1 MSCDPANPRRSQVPG
16 PESVKLATED
26 CVEVG
31 DQAPTSVNVTGNNHI
46 LHDQRN
52 KKAEAL
58 QGSSRSKVYTQQVF
72 HKGLFVPRAR
82 SSSFHGTT
90 ASNEV
95 DSNLSQSQS
104 ATQRQIECE
113 EVNSQSHNANIQP
126 PSWQRVP
133 SMKKRKIDALSPPP
147 IVTHTSNRFSGL
159 QLDEPTDDSFVPP
172 KMNKPPPIVLYGI
185 EDVNE
190 LTTLIRSVIQP
201 NDFRFKVVNK
211 NLLRVMVNTAEN
223 YKTAIY
229 LIRQKGLIA
238 HTFSR
243 KETKCYRIVIKHLH
257 HTTPHSAIVEEIER
271 TGNKVRGEIINARF
285 GPDKKP
291 TSTFF
296 VNVEPDSN
304 NKAVKNIQC
313 VKCGEGHKTSDCL
326 KKDRNTPAKCALCS
340 CDHPAN
346 YKGCQ
351 VYREILSRKTIHKHA
366 PSKPNKQKAEIA
378 APIAPLPQPTQQK
391 SFVEA
396 VKNTPTFLK
405 RQRDETTNVQSS
417 QNVRKAPKQPSDN
430 NHSQQ
435 IIASD
440 RNSTE
445 LSSRNDISQTHQPTT
460 VEQVLIRQ
468 SQKIDQL
475 LEQISTLLGLLT
487 AIIPKLIK

>member
-1 MSCDPANPRRSQVPG
+1 
-16 PESVKLATED
+16 
-26 CVEVG
+26 
-31 DQAPTSVNVTGNNHI
+31 
-46 LHDQRN
+46 
-52 KKAEAL
+52 
-58 QGSSRSKVYTQQVF
+58 
-72 HKGLFVPRAR
+72 
-82 SSSFHGTT
+82 
-90 ASNEV
+90 
-95 DSNLSQSQS
+95 
-104 ATQRQIECE
+104 
-113 EVNSQSHNANIQP
+113 
-126 PSWQRVP
+126 
-133 SMKKRKIDALSPPP
+133 MKKRKIDALSPPP

-223 YKTAIY
+223 YKTAID

-304 NKAVKNIQC
+304 NKAVKNIQYIYHQRVKIEDPRKSKTIVQCQRCQQYGHSKNNCMRPYRC